1 MHTHIPQIY
10 ALMARA
16 FKFEPSS
23 IAFMLSYEYFLTQC
37 MHHIILYECCHC
49 EKQNAL
55 TCCESR
61 CFGHGAFAIPLVLS
75 WRLSRRVGLG
85 IILHTKMTLHLISN
99 SPVSNQTL
107 ICRILLL
114 SFVIWQA
121 LRAPLA
127 ISPLRSW
134 GRTPTESLWISGP
147 VVRPKNQNN
156 SQMSLFF
163 WQMAG
168 FLHGWFGEN
177 IISLNL
183 TPTFLTLS
191 KMLWFNRS
199 VEKI

>member
-1 MHTHIPQIY
+1 
-10 ALMARA
+10 
-16 FKFEPSS
+16 
-23 IAFMLSYEYFLTQC
+23 
-37 MHHIILYECCHC
+37 
-49 EKQNAL
+49 
-55 TCCESR
+55 
-61 CFGHGAFAIPLVLS
+61 
-75 WRLSRRVGLG
+75 
-85 IILHTKMTLHLISN
+85 MTLHLISN

-147 VVRPKNQNN
+147 VVRPKYQNN
-156 SQMSLFF
+156 SQMSQFF

-183 TPTFLTLS
+183 TPTFSHWANCSGLIGPWRKSKTLGDSAAILLSHTCLIKGHIDCPIHEILEGVVCCVNSAFGLPSLTKQSEAGSGQEPKTLEPYLALLV
-191 KMLWFNRS
+191 MHGTGQQGW
-199 VEKI
+199 I